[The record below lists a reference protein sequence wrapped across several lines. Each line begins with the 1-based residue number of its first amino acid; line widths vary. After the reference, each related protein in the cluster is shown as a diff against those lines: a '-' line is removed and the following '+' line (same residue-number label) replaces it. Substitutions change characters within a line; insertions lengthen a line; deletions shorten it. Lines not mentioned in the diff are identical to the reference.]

1 MAAVLACGPG
11 AVLSH
16 SSAGQLW
23 GMLRIRRPPSSAGV
37 EADIHVTVP
46 SEAGR
51 RRRHSIVVHRSRTVD
66 SDQIALR
73 LGIPVTTPSR
83 TLKDLR
89 RALPQSQFAAALRQ
103 AEFLGLPISEDLAAD
118 RTRSEL
124 ERVSLPSAG
133 ATAFPSRM

>member
-1 MAAVLACGPG
+1 
-11 AVLSH
+11 
-16 SSAGQLW
+16 
-23 GMLRIRRPPSSAGV
+23 MLRIRRPPSSAGV